1 MHVHCQHTEATPDL
15 LLEKMGRAG
24 VYGGCVFST
33 RPLECSEKLGADF
46 DYRLKELDAW
56 CAKAKG
62 RLFPVLW
69 IHPYEEN
76 IFEKIRIAVEHGVY
90 AFKIIC
96 TNFYIYEEHCLDVLR
111 HIASFNKPVFF
122 HSGILWDG
130 QVSSNFNRPI
140 NFEALIGIEGLRFS
154 LGHCSWPWI
163 DECVA
168 LYGKFMN
175 ALAHNEKNSEMFF
188 DLTPG
193 TPEIYR
199 EELLKKLFTLGY
211 DVESNVMF
219 GTDART
225 NTYNSSWSS
234 RWLDIDRKIMDRL
247 GVSLR
252 VREKLYGG
260 NLMRFLG
267 ISDEV
272 AEHAIPTPDNSNAWT
287 CENPEVKTVIKG
299 WYERLH
305 LPKEYKAEFE
315 KALATTPISDAIEIN
330 TYNTDEPD
338 GKRNLLSYLFMC
350 EALKNRYAEKGIDEQ
365 ILLDTLSDI
374 GIWLDVWTELKGEL
388 YLGELSWLRRHL
400 EMRLFRL
407 GRLQFC
413 MAECE
418 HDCPE
423 YNLKKG
429 DPIIEVHIPADGPLT
444 PAECERSLAQAREFF
459 AKYYPDYDYRCFTCH
474 SWLLDPTLGKLLSE
488 DSNIIRFQKMF
499 ENAANDPSDSILR
512 YVFKWN
518 TNARNLKYAPVF
530 SSFAASVKK
539 EFLSGTQFYETL
551 GVIKK

>member
-1 MHVHCQHTEATPDL
+1 MHVHCQHTEADTEL
-15 LLEKMGRAG
+15 LLERMGRAG

-33 RPLECSEKLGADF
+33 RPLECSETLGADF
-46 DYRLKELDAW
+46 DYRLKELDRW
-56 CAKAKG
+56 CANAKG

-76 IFEKIRIAVEHGVY
+76 IFEKITIAVEHGVC

-96 TNFYIYEEHCLDVLR
+96 TNFYIYEEHCLEVLR
-111 HIASFNKPVFF
+111 HIASYNKPVIF

-130 QVSSNFNRPI
+130 KVSSNFNRPI

-168 LYGKFMN
+168 LYGKFLN
-175 ALAHNEKNSEMFF
+175 AHAHNAKNAEMFF
-188 DLTPG
+188 DVTPG

-199 EELLKKLFTLGY
+199 EELFKKLFTLGY
-211 DVESNVMF
+211 DVENNVMF

-225 NTYNSSWSS
+225 NTYNSNWSH
-234 RWLDIDRKIMDRL
+234 RWLEIDRKIMDRF

-252 VREKLYGG
+252 VRKKMYEG

-267 ISDEV
+267 ISNEV
-272 AEHAIPTPDNSNAWT
+272 AVQNVPTPDDSNAWS
-287 CENPEVKTVIKG
+287 CEAPEVKTLIRG
-299 WYERLH
+299 WYERLA

-315 KALATTPISDAIEIN
+315 KALAATPVSDAIEIA

-338 GKRNLLSYLFMC
+338 GKRNLLSFLFFC
-350 EALKNRYAEKGIDEQ
+350 EALKDRYAEKGIDET
-365 ILLDTLSDI
+365 ILLDTLSDL

-388 YLGELSWLRRHL
+388 YLGELPWLKRHF

-413 MAECE
+413 MAESE
-418 HDCPE
+418 HDCPA
-423 YNLKKG
+423 YGLKKG
-429 DPIIEVHIPADGPLT
+429 EPVIEVHIPADGPLT
-444 PAECERSLAQAREFF
+444 PEECEKSLALAREFF
-459 AKYYPDYDYRCFTCH
+459 AKYYPDYDYRFFTCH
-474 SWLLDPTLGKLLSE
+474 SWLLDPTLCQILG
-488 DSNIIRFQKMF
+488 DTSNIIRFQSMF

-518 TNARNLKYAPVF
+518 TNARNLKYAPVL
-530 SSFAASVKK
+530 SSFAAAVKK
-539 EFLSGTQFYETL
+539 EFRSGTQFHESL
-551 GVIKK
+551 GIIRK